1 MMRLDT
7 ETVRPGPRTAR
18 GPVEADLIPIPT
30 LIRVPRLAPRRARG
44 RSSRPT
50 STSTLTTTPTV
61 RARPIGTSGRRPRR
75 RLRRGVRRSVISTV
89 FLAVMAGLFTIGWT
103 PREGGLPRLALPAE
117 RPTVEVARVDD
128 GIGPVLESPSTEPD
142 LGAPVVDAESTV
154 VFPGYLLPD
163 NHRDREEPSHEG
175 S

>member
-18 GPVEADLIPIPT
+18 GPVEADLIPT
-30 LIRVPRLAPRRARG
+30 LIRVPRLAPKRASGGSG
-44 RSSRPT
+44 RPSI
-50 STSTLTTTPTV
+50 TV
-61 RARPIGTSGRRPRR
+61 SARPIRTSARRPRR
-75 RLRRGVRRSVISTV
+75 RLRRGVRRTAIATAI
-89 FLAVMAGLFTIGWT
+89 LAVMAGLFTIGWT
-103 PREGGLPRLALPAE
+103 PRDGGLPRLSLPAE
-117 RPTVEVARVDD
+117 RPTVEVARIDD
-128 GIGPVLESPSTEPD
+128 GIGPVLESPSAEPD
-142 LGAPVVDAESTV
+142 LGAPVVEAESPV

>member
-1 MMRLDT
+1 
-7 ETVRPGPRTAR
+7 
-18 GPVEADLIPIPT
+18 
-30 LIRVPRLAPRRARG
+30 
-44 RSSRPT
+44 
-50 STSTLTTTPTV
+50 
-61 RARPIGTSGRRPRR
+61 
-75 RLRRGVRRSVISTV
+75 
-89 FLAVMAGLFTIGWT
+89 MAGLFTIGWT

-117 RPTVEVARVDD
+117 RTTVEVARVDD

-142 LGAPVVDAESTV
+142 LGAPVIEAESPV